1 MENKSYLMITENQ
14 VKINP
19 TIEDEFHNPGAVII
33 MYSYFDKFTDDY
45 FYLMPEKFVREFIT
59 NDLKDYD
66 LYNQNEK
73 VVEVLMWHIMKFFDD
88 VAI

>member
-1 MENKSYLMITENQ
+1 
-14 VKINP
+14 
-19 TIEDEFHNPGAVII
+19 

-73 VVEVLMWHIMKFFDD
+73 VVEVLMWYIMKFFDD